1 MLGHPE
7 VQHLAT
13 TMLQHD
19 EHEENL
25 QGDRGYGEE
34 IDRNHLAE
42 VIVEERLQGLVGP
55 WRLPEDAGDSTL
67 GISMPSATR
76 HEFWGCAIAG
86 WPQPSVQSNAVSRR
100 ESWVCRD
107 DAASLLTVLPR
118 ICETGRVAS
127 RRRCRLR
134 RTSAECASFSIGRES
149 AAQNSR
155 LEEVRTGRWRFRR
168 KGFELEAES
177 GSSQAEPHDR

>member
-42 VIVEERLQGLVGP
+42 VIVEKRLPGLAGP
-55 WRLPEDAGDSTL
+55 PRQFPEDAGDSTL
-67 GISMPSATR
+67 GNFDAE
-76 HEFWGCAIAG
+76 HL
-86 WPQPSVQSNAVSRR
+86 QLAV
-100 ESWVCRD
+100 
-107 DAASLLTVLPR
+107 
-118 ICETGRVAS
+118 
-127 RRRCRLR
+127 
-134 RTSAECASFSIGRES
+134 
-149 AAQNSR
+149 NS
-155 LEEVRTGRWRFRR
+155 G
-168 KGFELEAES
+168 GA
-177 GSSQAEPHDR
+177 P